1 MPYRSHDNQRPYTD
15 LSERFIIS
23 HMPSNLPLG
32 ALTFF
37 TITIRVIY
45 INTCQQNDELYFQ
58 ISTHTR

>member
-23 HMPSNLPLG
+23 HKPSNLPLG

-45 INTCQQNDELYFQ
+45 INTCQQNDEPNF
-58 ISTHTR
+58 